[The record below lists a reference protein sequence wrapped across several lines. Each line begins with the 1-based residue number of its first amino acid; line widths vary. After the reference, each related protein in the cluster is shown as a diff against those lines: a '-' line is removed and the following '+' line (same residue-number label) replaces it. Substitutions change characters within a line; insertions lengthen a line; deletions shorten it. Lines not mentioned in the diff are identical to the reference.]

1 MAQRKHVQ
9 GVSGESGGADQIA
22 FTRLRDR
29 LRDFASAR
37 DWNQF
42 HSPKNLAIALS
53 VEAAELLEH
62 FQWVSDKD
70 SLTIPPD
77 KLGKIDEEIA
87 DVFLYL
93 IRLADMLNI
102 DLVQAADRKI
112 EANSRKY
119 PVEKSR
125 GNAKNY
131 TEL

>member
-9 GVSGESGGADQIA
+9 GVSRSPGGEDDAL
-22 FTRLRDR
+22 TRLRDR

-62 FQWVSDKD
+62 FQWVPDKD
-70 SLTIPPD
+70 SLTMPSD
-77 KLGKIDEEIA
+77 KQGKIDEEIA

-93 IRLADMLNI
+93 IRLADMLKI
-102 DLVQAADRKI
+102 DLIQAADRKI
-112 EANSRKY
+112 ELNAQKY
-119 PVEKSR
+119 PVEKAR
-125 GNAKNY
+125 GSAKKY

>member
-9 GVSGESGGADQIA
+9 GVSGKRGGVDETAL
-22 FTRLRDR
+22 TRIRDR

-42 HSPKNLAIALS
+42 HSPKNLAISLS
-53 VEAAELLEH
+53 LESAELLEH

-70 SLTIPPD
+70 SLTMPAD

-93 IRLADMLNI
+93 IRLADILDV
-102 DLVQAADRKI
+102 DLIQAAERKI
-112 EANSRKY
+112 RINARKY

-125 GNAKNY
+125 GSAKKY

>member
-1 MAQRKHVQ
+1 
-9 GVSGESGGADQIA
+9 VSGKRGGVDETAL
-22 FTRLRDR
+22 TRIRDR

-42 HSPKNLAIALS
+42 HSPKNLAISLS
-53 VEAAELLEH
+53 LESAELLEH

-70 SLTIPPD
+70 SLTMPPD

-93 IRLADMLNI
+93 IRLADILDV
-102 DLVQAADRKI
+102 DLIQAAERKI
-112 EANSRKY
+112 RINARKY

-125 GNAKNY
+125 GSAKKY

>member
-1 MAQRKHVQ
+1 MAQRKHIQ
-9 GVSGESGGADQIA
+9 GITESFGSAAITG
-22 FTRLRDR
+22 LRDR
-29 LRDFASAR
+29 LRDFAVAR

-70 SLTIPPD
+70 SLTLPPD

-93 IRLADMLNI
+93 IRLADMLNV
-102 DLVQAADRKI
+102 DLIQVADKKI
-112 EANSRKY
+112 EANAQKY
-119 PVEKSR
+119 PVEKAR
-125 GNAKNY
+125 GTAKKY